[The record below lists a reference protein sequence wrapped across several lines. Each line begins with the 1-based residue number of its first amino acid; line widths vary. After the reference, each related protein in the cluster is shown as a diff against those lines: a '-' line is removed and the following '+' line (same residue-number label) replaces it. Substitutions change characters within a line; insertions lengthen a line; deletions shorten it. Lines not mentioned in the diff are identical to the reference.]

1 MQSISKTIPDIEE
14 VEPEIAGIPQ
24 GAEAGSAGFMWFSFG
39 SEISVFITSMSDIDE
54 AAMAIGARI
63 LYARLRG

>member
-1 MQSISKTIPDIEE
+1 MQSISKTKPDIEE

-24 GAEAGSAGFMWFSFG
+24 GAEAGSTGFMWFSFG

-54 AAMAIGARI
+54 AALAIGARI

>member
-14 VEPEIAGIPQ
+14 VEQEIAGIPQ
-24 GAEAGSAGFMWFSFG
+24 GAEAGSAGFTWFSFG

-54 AAMAIGARI
+54 AALAIGARI